1 MAINDLARIW
11 KWMKNQAV
19 ETAVSTTHFPST
31 ASTFLRKMNRPT
43 QLSCVSP
50 FSVAR
55 KWDIQVL
62 WSYQP
67 DVGEWFTL
75 NALILW
81 RFGPLWFGPTR
92 SASIFSFGAMG
103 WAEQPSFRPTTFSF
117 GSWAEWAGP
126 NSPVFDPVL
135 GENIISTRH
144 LGSPTPLISKAEP
157 GVGMGLDN
165 YKEVHYPNLHRK
177 RRQVMA

>member
-1 MAINDLARIW
+1 MDLIPLRSLPFTSQDSLSCRAAFSA
-11 KWMKNQAV
+11 K
-19 ETAVSTTHFPST
+19 HFSSSSLIFYL
-31 ASTFLRKMNRPT
+31 ANAELSGSRTFRPT
-43 QLSCVSP
+43 LVRP
-50 FSVAR
+50 
-55 KWDIQVL
+55 
-62 WSYQP
+62 YQFGLHLFFRR
-67 DVGEWFTL
+67 VG
-75 NALILW
+75 
-81 RFGPLWFGPTR
+81 R
-92 SASIFSFGAMG
+92 MG
-103 WAEQPSFRPTTFSF
+103 WAEQPSIRPSTFSF

-144 LGSPTPLISKAEP
+144 LGSPTPLKSKAEP

>member
-1 MAINDLARIW
+1 MSNDRTVRLT
-11 KWMKNQAV
+11 Q
-19 ETAVSTTHFPST
+19 
-31 ASTFLRKMNRPT
+31 TFCRSMNAMMCVVGKDSMTFRPT
-43 QLSCVSP
+43 LVRP
-50 FSVAR
+50 
-55 KWDIQVL
+55 
-62 WSYQP
+62 YQ
-67 DVGEWFTL
+67 
-75 NALILW
+75 
-81 RFGPLWFGPTR
+81 FGPYLFFRRVGR
-92 SASIFSFGAMG
+92 MG
-103 WAEQPSFRPTTFSF
+103 WAEQPSIRPSTFSF